1 MLYFEAAG
9 IKPYANCINRCY
21 DSKGFLYEIP
31 NYCINNPY
39 QFELEFIKKK
49 SASNKEVSL
58 LIRHFSKEILNM
70 LRDSETISNVK
81 DKISKESTE
90 ILQRNHKKED
100 ISLYYGGHELKNE
113 YSLVDYNINS
123 KCIIQMN
130 IKGIN
135 DSLVK
140 SICK

>member
-1 MLYFEAAG
+1 
-9 IKPYANCINRCY
+9 
-21 DSKGFLYEIP
+21 
-31 NYCINNPY
+31 
-39 QFELEFIKKK
+39 LEFIKKK

-58 LIRHFSKEILNM
+58 LIRHFSKEILIM